1 MFSVKE
7 TSTVAVDVTP
17 TVPTPTTWNP
27 LSFLLLKYG
36 FVKLVSL
43 NNSKSNIFVFFP
55 DITCVKDVCET
66 PNPTLYPRVN
76 DNGGLISAIV
86 CPYPVYVNDI
96 ASGINL
102 LDLKAVS
109 HNLNEFLS
117 IRAIKYVKLLKSG
130 LAGFPDL

>member
-1 MFSVKE
+1 MFAVND
-7 TSTVAVDVTP
+7 TSTLAVVVTP

-27 LSFLLLKYG
+27 PSSSLLKYG

-55 DITCVKDVCET
+55 DITCVKEESDT
-66 PNPTLYPRVN
+66 ANPTLYPRVN
-76 DNGGLISAIV
+76 DRGGLIRAIV
-86 CPYPVYVNDI
+86 WPDPADVSDI
-96 ASGINL
+96 TSGINF

-109 HNLNEFLS
+109 HNLNELLS

-130 LAGFPDL
+130 LAVL

>member
-1 MFSVKE
+1 MTE
-7 TSTVAVDVTP
+7 RSTVAVDVTP

-27 LSFLLLKYG
+27 PSSVLLKYG

-55 DITCVKDVCET
+55 ETTCVKDEWET
-66 PNPTLYPRVN
+66 PNPTLYPRVS
-76 DNGGLISAIV
+76 DSGGLIRAIV
-86 CPYPVYVNDI
+86 CPDPVDVSDI
-96 ASGINL
+96 TSGINF

-117 IRAIKYVKLLKSG
+117 IRAMKYVKLLNNG
-130 LAGFPDL
+130 FAGFDDL